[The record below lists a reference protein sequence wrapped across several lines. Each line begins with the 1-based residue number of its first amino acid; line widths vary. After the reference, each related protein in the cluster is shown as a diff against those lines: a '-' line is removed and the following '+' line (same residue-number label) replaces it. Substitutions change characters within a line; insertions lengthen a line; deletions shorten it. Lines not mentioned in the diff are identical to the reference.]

1 MNEGGERENMFDF
14 LFILLQVVIL
24 DGILSI
30 DNAAALGAIAS
41 KLPVKA
47 KAPLPKS
54 LHWLGTTQRE
64 AALKVGILGAYVG
77 RGLML
82 LITGIVIQY
91 PILKI
96 VGAAYLLWLVYG
108 YFKDVFFPAAEG
120 EEGESRFAKNANNFW
135 KAVVMIELADLAF
148 SIDNVVAVVAL
159 SSQLWIIILGV
170 FISIVIMRF
179 AAVLFIKLLAFE
191 PLLEHAAYCLIAA
204 IAIELVL
211 KFFGVGISEI
221 MQFSISMGILL
232 LFVLYGQIGRRI
244 GFVASVEAAKGGE

>member
-1 MNEGGERENMFDF
+1 MLDI
-14 LFILLQVVIL
+14 LFILVQVIIL

-41 KLPVKA
+41 KLPAKA
-47 KAPLPKS
+47 KAPLPQ
-54 LHWLGTTQRE
+54 WLAWMGGTQRE
-64 AALKVGILGAYVG
+64 VALKIGILGAYVG

-82 LITGIVIQY
+82 LITGVVIQF
-91 PILKI
+91 PALKL

-108 YFKDVFFPAAEG
+108 YFKGVFFPGAEE

-179 AAVLFIKLLAFE
+179 AAVMFIKLLQFE

-211 KFFGVGISEI
+211 KFFGIGISEI
-221 MQFSISMGILL
+221 VQFGISLAILAG
-232 LFVLYGQIGRRI
+232 FILYGQVGRRM
-244 GFVASVEAAKGGE
+244 GFVPAVEQTA